1 MARARDLRGGEN
13 GAQRGTA
20 IAPGRGVNVALL
32 NLEGGTLA
40 RGVAR
45 PAEVAAALREVGV
58 VADVRAVPGH
68 MLPAATREAI
78 AAGASMVIAGGGD
91 GTVNAVAGALAG
103 SDATLGVLPLGTFNH
118 FARDLGMPQELHAAA
133 AALAA
138 ATPQCVDLAEVNG
151 HRFLNH
157 SSLGYYSQVVRERAE
172 PRVRNRFM
180 KVAVTLAAAVRLLG
194 KYRLSEVSLEVDG
207 GRLAR
212 STPLVFVSNNPGAMH
227 LFNFG
232 QRPRLDTGQLLVF
245 VHRSTSRSAVL
256 RTLLYAALRDI
267 REDDRYDHWL
277 TSELLVEY
285 GERRRPVSVYLDGEL
300 LRLAPPL
307 RYRILPG
314 RLNVAMPPRPP
325 PMA

>member
-1 MARARDLRGGEN
+1 MRTKGGEN
-13 GAQRGTA
+13 EAPRGTA
-20 IAPGRGVNVALL
+20 IAPRPSVETVALL

-45 PAEVAAALREVGV
+45 PAEVAAALRGAGV
-58 VADVRAVPGH
+58 FADVRAVPGPL
-68 MLPAATREAI
+68 LPAATREAI
-78 AAGASMVIAGGGD
+78 ACGASMVIAGGGD

-118 FARDLGMPQELHAAA
+118 YARDLGMPQELHAAA

-138 ATPQCVDLAEVNG
+138 ATPRCLDIAEVNG

-172 PRVRNRFM
+172 PRVRNRLS

-194 KYRLSEVSLEVDG
+194 KYRLSEVHLEVDG
-207 GRLAR
+207 ERLAR
-212 STPLVFVSNNPGAMH
+212 STPLVFVSNNPSAMH
-227 LFNFG
+227 LFRFG
-232 QRPRLDTGQLLVF
+232 QRTTLDSGQLLVF
-245 VHRSTSRSAVL
+245 VHRSTSRAAVL

-267 REDDRYDHWL
+267 REDACYDHWL
-277 TSELLVEY
+277 TSELRVEY

-314 RLNVAMPPRPP
+314 RLNVAVPP
-325 PMA
+325 AGLLLA

>member
-1 MARARDLRGGEN
+1 MPGSTGARRLRRVGARGLLPAGD
-13 GAQRGTA
+13 
-20 IAPGRGVNVALL
+20 VNAVALL
-32 NLEGGTLA
+32 NLEGGNLS
-40 RGVAR
+40 RGVAG
-45 PAEVAAALREVGV
+45 PADVADALRNVGV
-58 VADVRAVPGH
+58 LADVRAVPGH
-68 MLPAATREAI
+68 LLSAATREAI
-78 AAGASMVIAGGGD
+78 AAGAAMVIAGGGD

-103 SDATLGVLPLGTFNH
+103 SDAVLGVLPLGTFNH
-118 FARDLGMPQELHAAA
+118 YARDLGMPQELHAAA

-138 ATPQCVDLAEVNG
+138 ATPRRLDIAEVNG

-172 PRVRNRFM
+172 PRVRTRLA

-207 GRLAR
+207 ERLAR
-212 STPLVFVSNNPGAMH
+212 TTPLVFVSNNPGAMH

-232 QRPRLDTGQLLVF
+232 QRTQLDTGQLLVF
-245 VHRSTSRSAVL
+245 VHRSTSRAAVL

-277 TSELLVEY
+277 TPELRVEY

-314 RLNVAMPPRPP
+314 RLNVAVPPRPP
-325 PMA
+325 PPA